1 MINWD
6 KAVELKITELTNR
19 EQEKIIVN
27 KVDKYTRHNQICSE
41 LNYLYKAKNIAY
53 GNSFG
58 KTFEELGIISA
69 ITRMSDKMQRIK
81 SLAIGAKNNVANECI
96 QDTLEDLA
104 NYCIMTLIELEESKA
119 KELE

>member
-1 MINWD
+1 MD
-6 KAVELKITELTNR
+6 
-19 EQEKIIVN
+19 
-27 KVDKYTRHNQICSE
+27 KVDKYTRHIEICKE
-41 LNYLYKAKNIAY
+41 LNALYKAKNIAY

-81 SLAIGAKNNVANECI
+81 ALATGAQNNITDECI

-104 NYCIMTLIELEESKA
+104 NYCIMTLIELENERGIYND
-119 KELE
+119 KEKV